1 MSHRSRPAHLAAALP
16 PPEPDP
22 SDAAG
27 EPATVRELGTPR
39 DLVGVLLDQAAARP
53 TSPTLALAHGR
64 RVVVEGSARAP
75 ADTVEIRGPGG
86 EIELAITITPE
97 GPRLRVRAATLE
109 LDATEAIR
117 MRCEVFELAAARA
130 VAITA
135 ARGDVTIDAG
145 DDVVIVGERVRLN

>member
-1 MSHRSRPAHLAAALP
+1 MSQRPRPAHLAAALP

-22 SDAAG
+22 QG
-27 EPATVRELGTPR
+27 QQGTPQ
-39 DLVGVLLDQAAARP
+39 DLVGVLLDEAAARP
-53 TSPTLALAHGR
+53 TSPTLALALGR
-64 RVVVEGSARAP
+64 RVVIEGSARGS

-135 ARGDVTIDAG
+135 ARGDITLDAG